1 MYWKI
6 LVENYLTP
14 FPLRNFSLMQ
24 LGIYYIG
31 CMIIFK
37 AVIAMAIMCRMETM
51 ITESS
56 IIFLGI
62 DNLNDIFLNFLDYF
76 AVYIGYKFVYT
87 SVSICLLNLWGN
99 LNTKRLNQC
108 RKLSTIFHKFS
119 WFFLSQIREEFWILG
134 SNHMWKLYT

>member
-1 MYWKI
+1 
-6 LVENYLTP
+6 
-14 FPLRNFSLMQ
+14 MQ

-87 SVSICLLNLWGN
+87 SVSICLLNL
-99 LNTKRLNQC
+99 
-108 RKLSTIFHKFS
+108 
-119 WFFLSQIREEFWILG
+119 
-134 SNHMWKLYT
+134 

>member
-1 MYWKI
+1 
-6 LVENYLTP
+6 
-14 FPLRNFSLMQ
+14 MQ

-76 AVYIGYKFVYT
+76 AVLREGINLYTLVCPFVY
-87 SVSICLLNLWGN
+87 
-99 LNTKRLNQC
+99 
-108 RKLSTIFHKFS
+108 
-119 WFFLSQIREEFWILG
+119 
-134 SNHMWKLYT
+134 